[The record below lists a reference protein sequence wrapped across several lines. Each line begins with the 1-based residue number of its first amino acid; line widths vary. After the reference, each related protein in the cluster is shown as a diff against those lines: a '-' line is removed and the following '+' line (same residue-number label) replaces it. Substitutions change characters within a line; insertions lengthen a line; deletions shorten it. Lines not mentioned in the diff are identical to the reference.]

1 MECLVPRRGRQL
13 QRYNEHGGRQVVGCI
28 PYRLRSADTDDTL
41 ATAVDEAVEVLVI
54 SSQKG
59 SAVMFP
65 KVGQLYLHFALKC
78 KIERPR
84 LTVSVLFFFFL
95 QGGWESDESE
105 NEAALR
111 EALEEAGVQGKLEV
125 SCYHSF
131 HCSPFWSRP
140 LLKNSALCNVVVVLY
155 ILLNWICAW
164 YHGRINWERGS
175 TKARD
180 MVQFTK
186 GLCFH

>member
-84 LTVSVLFFFFL
+84 LTVSVLFFFFCRVDGSPMKAKMRQHYERRL
-95 QGGWESDESE
+95 KKPESKE
-105 NEAALR
+105 N
-111 EALEEAGVQGKLEV
+111 
-125 SCYHSF
+125 
-131 HCSPFWSRP
+131 
-140 LLKNSALCNVVVVLY
+140 
-155 ILLNWICAW
+155 
-164 YHGRINWERGS
+164 
-175 TKARD
+175 
-180 MVQFTK
+180 
-186 GLCFH
+186 